1 MTDCVYKQLFNSF
14 AEPANYYDLSL
25 LIYHAA
31 DHHAPRLIA
40 DTWRNLIDAAHA
52 EIVAARLA
60 WEDAGRPQNDP
71 NVAPPPLPY
80 EHVIVRV
87 QDIAHRT
94 SMNNHVF
101 PIETVLTILCEYAV
115 TQRQDKSI
123 GADANWPVYLFIM
136 NLHVAHPI
144 VLRVLEHILDAQEAP
159 FTGRRRKR
167 VVRWCAAVVALW
179 IREVDRRGM
188 DGANGGGIGPWV
200 VGVLDSCEAVMGDMM
215 AAERN
220 EAKNRENS
228 RFTNGIRD
236 LAVRLNQMIGGREG
250 RQDGDGLFV

>member
-1 MTDCVYKQLFNSF
+1 MVSFKQLFNGF

-31 DHHAPRLIA
+31 DHHAPRLIT

-52 EIVAARLA
+52 ETLAAQMA

-80 EHVIVRV
+80 EHVITRV

-94 SMNNHVF
+94 SLNNHVF

-115 TQRQDKSI
+115 TQSQDESI
-123 GADANWPVYLFIM
+123 GADANWPVYLFIN

-159 FTGRRRKR
+159 FTGRRRKV
-167 VVRWCAAVVALW
+167 VVRWCAAVVDLW
-179 IREVDRRGM
+179 VREVDRRGM
-188 DGANGGGIGPWV
+188 DGANGGGLGPWV
-200 VGVLDSCEAVMGDMM
+200 VEVLGTCEHVMGDIMNTEKN
-215 AAERN
+215 AAV
-220 EAKNRENS
+220 NREN
-228 RFTNGIRD
+228 RLFTNDVRE
-236 LAVRLNQMIGGREG
+236 LAARLGQIVGGREG
-250 RQDGDGLFV
+250 RQFGGGFFG